1 VPSSLRLGICS
12 LGYRR
17 WGGACVACGE
27 MSTIA
32 LPMMGLLG
40 FAAFIVYIFV
50 VPASDSSNK
59 ACLFSSLVFIAQCL
73 GER

>member
-1 VPSSLRLGICS
+1 M
-12 LGYRR
+12 
-17 WGGACVACGE
+17 ACGE